1 VEQDAQERELG
12 YDLFSGPTVSAS
24 GPGAGT
30 EPYPVHE
37 GGCAVPNLKAWAG
50 VRVQQAGF
58 DIIQSLSNLS
68 KDEFV
73 RDALIDIRH
82 VPIKYS
88 TIFLDQFPDVDDD
101 LRAMLI
107 QLSLLDSGHFVV
119 SVVGN
124 RTVETK

>member
-1 VEQDAQERELG
+1 MSSLGGTGMNAEFSLPPAGFPTAAVCTRILVGVILASRSDQVEQDAQERELG

-68 KDEFV
+68 
-73 RDALIDIRH
+73 
-82 VPIKYS
+82 
-88 TIFLDQFPDVDDD
+88 
-101 LRAMLI
+101 
-107 QLSLLDSGHFVV
+107 
-119 SVVGN
+119 
-124 RTVETK
+124 